1 MKHECEVRLPNG
13 LTGKAELRI
22 DLERLAQDLA
32 WKAYYNTS
40 KRTTLKNGAVV
51 VDITN
56 DGTRSRNEK
65 GPLKKEAKGEGGT
78 R

>member
-13 LTGKAELRI
+13 LTGTVQLRV

-32 WKAYYNTS
+32 WKAYYNTR
-40 KRTTLKNGAVV
+40 KRATLKNEAVV

-56 DGTRSRNEK
+56 DGTRSKSEK
-65 GPLKKEAKGEGGT
+65 GPA
-78 R
+78 